1 MMRTIG
7 RLIGWSEKFAAFSL
21 IVLVAL
27 VVYDAL
33 MRYLFQAG
41 SVALQELEWHLFD
54 IVILLSIGYTFSQD
68 AHVRVDLF
76 YEHFSEKT
84 KALINLIGSV
94 VFVLPFSCL
103 IIYLGLDYVSMSFVQ
118 MEASADPG
126 GLPYRFI
133 IKSFI
138 PLSFVLMVLQTFRVI
153 VASWH
158 TIQKGQ

>member
-1 MMRTIG
+1 MRTIG
-7 RLIGWSEKFAAFSL
+7 KLIEWSGKIAAIAL
-21 IVLVAL
+21 AALVLL

-33 MRYLFQAG
+33 MRYLFQSG

-54 IVILLSIGYTFSQD
+54 VIILLSLAYTMSHD

-76 YEHFSEKT
+76 YEHFSAKT
-84 KALINLIGSV
+84 KATVNLIGSLL
-94 VFVLPFSCL
+94 FVLPFSLL
-103 IIYLGLDYVSMSFVQ
+103 IIYLGLDYVAMSFSQ

-138 PLSFVLMVLQTFRVI
+138 PIAFVLMVLQTLRVI
-153 VASWH
+153 VSSYQTMKEAH
-158 TIQKGQ
+158 